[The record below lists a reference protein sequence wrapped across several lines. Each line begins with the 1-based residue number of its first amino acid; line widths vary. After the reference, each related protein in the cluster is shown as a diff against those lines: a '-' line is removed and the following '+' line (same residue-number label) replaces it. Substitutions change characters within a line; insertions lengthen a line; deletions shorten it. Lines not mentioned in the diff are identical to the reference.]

1 MKNPMKTL
9 PDTLQAARLTVQ
21 PALVAAYAELTNDF
35 NPIHVDPD
43 FAARTPMGGVIAH
56 GTMSIG
62 LIWQSLQRSLG
73 AKVFEGAKLDVR
85 FIKPVR
91 LGETLVAGGQS
102 RSGEHGVYDV
112 WVRADKTELIEGG
125 DRIVGSVHLSTDS
138 Q

>member
-1 MKNPMKTL
+1 MNTL
-9 PDTLQAARLTVQ
+9 PDTLQTARLTVQ
-21 PALVAAYAELTNDF
+21 PALIAAYAKLTNDF
-35 NPIHVDPD
+35 NPIHLDPE

-73 AKVFEGAKLDVR
+73 AKAFEDAKLDIR

-91 LGETLVAGGQS
+91 LGENLVAGGQS
-102 RSGEHGVYDV
+102 RSGELGVYDV
-112 WVRADKTELIEGG
+112 WVRADQDEHSEGG
-125 DRIVGSVHLSTDS
+125 DRIVGSVRLPTSLHT